1 MPEKKVFV
9 TVAGNIGSGKS
20 SLTSMLGEH
29 FNWRPYFE
37 SVSDNP
43 YLKDF
48 YKDMKRWSFHLQVY
62 FLSHRFRTHVKI
74 INSKRSVIQDRS
86 IYEDAE
92 IFAKNLFDMGNMSK
106 RDYKNYSA
114 LFKEMTAFLKP
125 PDLLVY
131 LRANTETLVNQIT
144 IRGRTFE
151 KSIER
156 TYLQLLNDSY
166 EDWIRKYDHSNC
178 IIIESDHLDFVKNP
192 KDLEFIINEI
202 KREL

>member
-1 MPEKKVFV
+1 MSTKKVFV

-20 SLTSMLGEH
+20 SLTRMIGDH

-48 YKDMKRWSFHLQVY
+48 YKDMERWSFHLQVY
-62 FLSHRFRTHVKI
+62 FLSHRFRTHVRI
-74 INSKRSVIQDRS
+74 VNSKRSVIQDRS

-92 IFAKNLFDMGNMSK
+92 IFARNLYDMGNMSK
-106 RDYKNYSA
+106 RDYKNYTA

-131 LRANTETLVNQIT
+131 LRANTDTLVKQIT
-144 IRGRTFE
+144 LRGRTFE

-156 TYLQLLNDSY
+156 SYLQLLNDSY
-166 EDWIRKYDHSNC
+166 ESWISKYDHSNC

-192 KDLEFIINEI
+192 NDLDFIINAV
-202 KREL
+202 KKEL

>member
-151 KSIER
+151 KSIEK

-166 EDWIRKYDHSNC
+166 EGWIRKYDHSNC
-178 IIIESDHLDFVKNP
+178 VIIESDHLDFVNNP